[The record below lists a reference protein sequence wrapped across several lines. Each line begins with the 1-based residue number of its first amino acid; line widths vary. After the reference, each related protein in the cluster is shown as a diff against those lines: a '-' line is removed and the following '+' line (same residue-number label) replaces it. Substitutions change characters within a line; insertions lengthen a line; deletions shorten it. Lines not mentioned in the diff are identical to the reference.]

1 MPNTYLTK
9 TFGGSP
15 TSRTTMTISAWV
27 KRSNLNTGYSQCAV
41 GTDGNYEAPIG
52 FESDGSIRITG
63 PYMSTQQGIYITN
76 AKFRDVSAWY
86 HIVTQY
92 DTTNA
97 TASDRMKL
105 YVNGERITSFSSQTN
120 SNQNNTTTKLL
131 VSGQT
136 SFIGLSGGSAY
147 FDGCIANLYIID
159 GQALTP
165 SSFGETDATTG
176 IWKPKAY
183 TGSYGTNGFFLKFE
197 NSGSLGTDSS
207 GNGHN
212 FTIGGGTPTQT
223 VDTPSNVF
231 ATLNPLINTGTSLSN
246 GNLTVTY
253 STNDANIRNT
263 LGMSSGKWYW
273 EAKAIGTASGMVYG
287 ICLDTARH
295 VLNLADDTTA
305 GIYGIQNGGAGF
317 LYVDTNGVRTL
328 SAGFPN
334 HVANNILNFAL
345 DRDNNKFYIGINGTY
360 YNPAGSTGNPATG
373 TNPTFTLDNS
383 YIGRTFMTI
392 FETRSSSESA
402 NINFGNGVFGTTAI
416 SSPFSDGAGLGKFQ
430 YQPPT
435 GYYSLCT
442 KNINIYG

>member
-1 MPNTYLTK
+1 MANTYLSR
-9 TFGGSP
+9 TFGVSP

-27 KRSNLNTGYSQCAV
+27 KRGNISTGYAQCAV

-52 FESDGSIRITG
+52 FETDDSIRITG
-63 PYMSTQQGIYITN
+63 PYMSAQQGIYQTN
-76 AKFRDVSAWY
+76 AKFRDTSAWY

-120 SNQNNTTTKLL
+120 SNQNNTTSKLL

-165 SSFGETDATTG
+165 TSFGETDATTG

-197 NSGSLGTDSS
+197 SSGSLGLDSS
-207 GNGHN
+207 GNGNN
-212 FTIGGGTPTQT
+212 FSVAAGTPTQT

-231 ATLNPLINTGTSLSN
+231 CTLNPLIYISNAPTFSN
-246 GNLTVTY
+246 GNLRVVS
-253 STNDANIRNT
+253 STANWRQSGST
-263 LGMSSGKWYW
+263 LGVSAGKWYW
-273 EAKAIGTASGMVYG
+273 EFKGVSG
-287 ICLDTARH
+287 
-295 VLNLADDTTA
+295 AD
-305 GIYGIQNGGAGF
+305 F
-317 LYVDTNGVRTL
+317 NGVIGMRTVET
-328 SAGFPN
+328 SGTDNYNYPTGYSSGAYGYQKGGGKYENGSSSSYGASYVAGD
-334 HVANNILNFAL
+334 VISVAL
-345 DRDNNKFYIGINGTY
+345 DLTNNYLYFAKNGTWQ
-360 YNPAGSTGNPATG
+360 NSGVPTSEATG
-373 TNPTFTLDNS
+373 TGGIAVT
-383 YIGRTFMTI
+383 
-392 FETRSSSESA
+392 A
-402 NINFGNGVFGTTAI
+402 NQTWLPFVTTHAGGFDANFGNGYFGSTAI
-416 SSPFSDGAGLGKFQ
+416 TSPYSDTAGLGKFQ
-430 YQPPT
+430 YAVPA

-442 KNINIYG
+442 KNINSQG